1 MIGLKCVNE
10 MFRISDPKIF
20 RNKIPSTLWIFIP
33 GYFQEI
39 VFTCCD
45 FEISVVSVEL
55 SLEGNVIV
63 IDGMTIFGSFS
74 FESRDRAFCTP
85 AIQLKTPPIQ
95 IKSPAMWI
103 VAAKLNG

>member
-1 MIGLKCVNE
+1 MVPFIGFLFQDV
-10 MFRISDPKIF
+10 
-20 RNKIPSTLWIFIP
+20 
-33 GYFQEI
+33 QEI
-39 VFTCCD
+39 VFTFCD

-63 IDGMTIFGSFS
+63 IDGMIIFDSFS

-103 VAAKLNG
+103 GAAKLDGQFEFCSGF

>member
-1 MIGLKCVNE
+1 M
-10 MFRISDPKIF
+10 
-20 RNKIPSTLWIFIP
+20 
-33 GYFQEI
+33 
-39 VFTCCD
+39 
-45 FEISVVSVEL
+45 VSVEL

-63 IDGMTIFGSFS
+63 IDGMTILDS

-103 VAAKLNG
+103 GAAKLNDYFEFGYGF